1 MEKESFLCAS
11 TIDVTWALENVRKR
25 IQKEMLP
32 FKRKYFKRSRRI
44 LNAFDFPYS
53 NGFTEGTN
61 NKIKV
66 IKRKAYGFRNFEN
79 FRNRILMTSIKKYQV
94 MNVIHNLVINLGYPH
109 AWQRAAFFKWTSP
122 KYNRSNL
129 FLMQASFWDCF
140 CFILSVRLK

>member
-44 LNAFDFPYS
+44 LNAFDCPYS
-53 NGFTEGTN
+53 NVFTEGTN

-66 IKRKAYGFRNFEN
+66 IKRNAYGFRNF
-79 FRNRILMTSIKKYQV
+79 
-94 MNVIHNLVINLGYPH
+94 
-109 AWQRAAFFKWTSP
+109 
-122 KYNRSNL
+122 
-129 FLMQASFWDCF
+129 
-140 CFILSVRLK
+140 

>member
-11 TIDVTWALENVRKR
+11 TIDVTWALGNVRKR

-79 FRNRILMTSIKKYQV
+79 FRNRILMTSI
-94 MNVIHNLVINLGYPH
+94 
-109 AWQRAAFFKWTSP
+109 
-122 KYNRSNL
+122 
-129 FLMQASFWDCF
+129 
-140 CFILSVRLK
+140 